1 MTPGTIP
8 PLLQQ
13 KHIIPMLIILG
24 EKDHSFNELQRDLSM
39 SPSTLSRRL
48 KDLRK
53 RGVLESVVVDEG
65 RISSKYKLTEKGK
78 LVLEKAKE
86 INSIYEQADAIVAM
100 P

>member
-1 MTPGTIP
+1 MTTGTAP

-13 KHIIPMLIILG
+13 KHIIPLLMILG
-24 EKDHSFNELQRDLSM
+24 DRNHSFNELQRELSM

-78 LVLEKAKE
+78 RVLEKAKE
-86 INSIYEQADAIVAM
+86 INSIHDQVDNIVSIQ
-100 P
+100 

>member
-1 MTPGTIP
+1 M
-8 PLLQQ
+8 LQQ

-53 RGVLESVVVDEG
+53 RGVLESVIVDEG

-78 LVLEKAKE
+78 RVLEKAKE
-86 INSIYEQADAIVAM
+86 INSIYEQADNIVAM
-100 P
+100 Q

>member
-65 RISSKYKLTEKGK
+65 RISSKYKLTDKGK

>member
-13 KHIIPMLIILG
+13 KHIIPMLLILG
-24 EKDHSFNELQRDLSM
+24 EKDHSFNELQRDLAM

-48 KDLRK
+48 KDLRT
-53 RGVLESVVVDEG
+53 RGVLESVIVDEG
-65 RISSKYKLTEKGK
+65 RISSKYKLTEKGRQ
-78 LVLEKAKE
+78 VLEKAKE

>member
-1 MTPGTIP
+1 M
-8 PLLQQ
+8 QQ

-53 RGVLESVVVDEG
+53 RGVLESVIVDEG

-78 LVLEKAKE
+78 QVLEKAKE

>member
-1 MTPGTIP
+1 MTPGTTQ

-24 EKDHSFNELQRDLSM
+24 ERDRSFNELQRDLSM

-53 RGVLESVVVDEG
+53 RGVLESVIVEEG
-65 RISSKYKLTEKGK
+65 RISSKYKLTGKGK

-86 INSIYEQADAIVAM
+86 INSIYEQTDIIVATQ
-100 P
+100 